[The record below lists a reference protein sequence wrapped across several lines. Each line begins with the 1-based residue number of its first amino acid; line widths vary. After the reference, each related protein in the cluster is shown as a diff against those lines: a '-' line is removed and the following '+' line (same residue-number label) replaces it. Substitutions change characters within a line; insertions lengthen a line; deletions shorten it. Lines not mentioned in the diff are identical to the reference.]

1 VVKRFDVI
9 VVGGGIGGST
19 LAGVLARA
27 GLEVLVAEKAP
38 RFRDVVRG
46 EGTLPWG
53 VAEAR
58 RLGVAS
64 LFEQAGGTDLVGLRL
79 YDEPTVSKTH
89 HWVSESGERLHEAC
103 FSHPRLQE
111 TAFTW
116 AGAQGATACRPMKV
130 TGYVNDGTPT
140 VTVDRDGGVESFRAR
155 LIVGAD
161 GKRSTVRR
169 WTGGDGAEDPE
180 HHRFGGVAV
189 SGVRTEDLDT
199 DNVAGPP
206 GTGVNWF
213 AQSAGTHRLYLMMT
227 HERLR
232 EHDIDR
238 SFDALVAFAAGY
250 MPEGSLDDVHQEG
263 PIGFF
268 PNSDTWATRIA
279 GSDVVLIGDAAGSP
293 DPTQGHGT
301 ALVFRDV
308 RELSDLLI
316 ERQDWPAAIDEFA
329 ERRTRYFDVIHEYDR
344 WQNILGMETGEQADR
359 LRGTNKLA
367 EEADP
372 TLGGFGVLDALGPD
386 GLVADAEA
394 RARYFGSDVR

>member
-1 VVKRFDVI
+1 LRF
-9 VVGGGIGGST
+9 
-19 LAGVLARA
+19 
-27 GLEVLVAEKAP
+27 
-38 RFRDVVRG
+38 
-46 EGTLPWG
+46 
-53 VAEAR
+53 
-58 RLGVAS
+58 
-64 LFEQAGGTDLVGLRL
+64 

-89 HWVSESGERLHEAC
+89 HWVSDSGERLHEAC

-111 TAFTW
+111 AAFSW
-116 AGAQGATACRPMKV
+116 AEAQGATACRPMKV

-140 VTVDRDGGVESFRAR
+140 VTVEHDGDEESFQAR

-161 GKRSTVRR
+161 GKKSSVRM
-169 WTGGDGAEDPE
+169 WTGGDSGGDPE

-189 SGVRTEDLDT
+189 SGVRTEDRET

-213 AQSAGTHRLYLMMT
+213 ARGAGTHRLYLMMT

-232 EHDIDR
+232 EHGIDC

-250 MPEGSLDDVHQEG
+250 MPDGALEAVRQEG

-279 GSDVVLIGDAAGSP
+279 GNDVVLIGDAAGSP

-308 RELSDLLI
+308 RELSDLLL
-316 ERQDWPAAIDEFA
+316 EREDWPAAIDEFA

-344 WQNILGMETGEQADR
+344 WLNILDMETGEEADR
-359 LRGTNKLA
+359 LREVHKRA

-372 TLGGFGVLDALGPD
+372 TLGGFGVLDARGPD
-386 GLVADAEA
+386 GLVADADA
-394 RARYFGSDVR
+394 RAMYFGSDVR